1 MRAVITIQ
9 NLTCHLSKNTAKFS
23 RETKTETSNDP
34 NMITQISCVAMSNL
48 ASVQQ
53 KTKKNGPKGVS
64 TFTLVQKWFRLNSHF
79 GGYTGDN

>member
-53 KTKKNGPKGVS
+53 KTKKMALKECPHSPLSNNG
-64 TFTLVQKWFRLNSHF
+64 F
-79 GGYTGDN
+79 G